1 MAMNKTTDSTEEQ
14 MNEEIGDFLRLG
26 TLLMLLAVPGIINA
40 EDIKENL
47 PKTAEVTAQTVMN
60 AISKVDVAIQTYGGY
75 TASQAS
81 NILARTLYMEARS
94 QVTTGMDA
102 VASVILN
109 RAGGKAE
116 KMPYVCLKP
125 SQFSCW
131 NDIGNKDSKNYAVK
145 IPKGAAKKGKDQ
157 TAWTY
162 CQTLA
167 GKLLNGDFKSTIGNR
182 NSYHTTAVAPK
193 WDSKMKDKKTIG
205 KHVFGY
211 LPENDGYRA
220 AKIAKKQV
228 VQKKTEAPTQKT
240 IPYVVKDG
248 DILGRIAI
256 KNGTTVNAILKA
268 NPQLNGNANKI
279 RAGKTI
285 QIPVKK

>member
-1 MAMNKTTDSTEEQ
+1 
-14 MNEEIGDFLRLG
+14 MNEGIGDFLRLG
-26 TLLMLLAVPGIINA
+26 TLLALLAVPGIMKAN
-40 EDIKENL
+40 DIEENL
-47 PKTAEVTAQTVMN
+47 PKASEVTAQTVTN
-60 AISKVDVAIQTYGGY
+60 AISKVDAATKTYGGY

-94 QVTTGMDA
+94 QGTTGMDA

-131 NDIGNKDSKNYAVK
+131 NDIDNKDSKNYAVK

-162 CQTLA
+162 CQELA
-167 GKLLNGDFKSTIGNR
+167 GKLLNDDFKSTVGNR
-182 NSYHTTAVAPK
+182 NSYHTTAVTPK

-220 AKIAKKQV
+220 AKTAKKQV
-228 VQKKTEAPTQKT
+228 VQKKTEVPTQKT
-240 IPYVVKDG
+240 TPYVVKDG

-256 KNGTTVNAILKA
+256 KNKTTVNKILA
-268 NPQLNGNANKI
+268 VNPKLKNNPNFLKVGS
-279 RAGKTI
+279 TI
-285 QIPVKK
+285 NIPK

>member
-1 MAMNKTTDSTEEQ
+1 MVIDKATESSNEQ
-14 MNEEIGDFLRLG
+14 MNEGVGDFLRLG
-26 TLLMLLAVPGIINA
+26 TLLALLAVPGIMKA
-40 EDIKENL
+40 EDIKGNL
-47 PKTAEVTAQTVMN
+47 PKASEVTAQTVTN
-60 AISKVDVAIQTYGGY
+60 AIFKVDTAAQTYGGY

-94 QVTTGMDA
+94 QGTTGMDA

-131 NDIGNKDSKNYAVK
+131 NDIDNKDSKNYAVK

-162 CQTLA
+162 CQELA
-167 GKLLNGDFKSTIGNR
+167 GKLLSENFKSTVGNR
-182 NSYHTTAVAPK
+182 NSYHTTAVTPK

-205 KHVFGY
+205 KHIFGY

-220 AKIAKKQV
+220 AKTAKKQV
-228 VQKKTEAPTQKT
+228 VQKKTEVPTQKT
-240 IPYVVKDG
+240 VPYVVKDG

-256 KNGTTVNAILKA
+256 KNKTTVNKILA
-268 NPQLNGNANKI
+268 VNPKLKNNPNFLKVGS
-279 RAGKTI
+279 TI
-285 QIPVKK
+285 NIPK

>member
-1 MAMNKTTDSTEEQ
+1 
-14 MNEEIGDFLRLG
+14 MNEGIGDFLRLG
-26 TLLMLLAVPGIINA
+26 TLLALLAVPGIMKA
-40 EDIKENL
+40 DDIEENL
-47 PKTAEVTAQTVMN
+47 PKASEVTAQTVTN
-60 AISKVDVAIQTYGGY
+60 AISKVDAAAKTYGGY

-94 QVTTGMDA
+94 QGTTGMDA

-131 NDIGNKDSKNYAVK
+131 NDIDNKDSKNYTVK

-162 CQTLA
+162 CQELA
-167 GKLLNGDFKSTIGNR
+167 GKLLSENFKSTVGNR
-182 NSYHTTAVAPK
+182 NSYHTTAVTPK

-205 KHVFGY
+205 KHIFGY

-220 AKIAKKQV
+220 AKTTKKQV
-228 VQKKTEAPTQKT
+228 VQKKTEVPTQKT
-240 IPYVVKDG
+240 TPYVVKDG
-248 DILGRIAI
+248 DILSRIALRN
-256 KNGTTVNAILKA
+256 KTTVNKILA
-268 NPQLNGNANKI
+268 VNPKLKNNPNFLKVGS
-279 RAGKTI
+279 TI
-285 QIPVKK
+285 NIPK

>member
-1 MAMNKTTDSTEEQ
+1 MVIDKATESSNEQ
-14 MNEEIGDFLRLG
+14 MNEGVGDFLRLG
-26 TLLMLLAVPGIINA
+26 TLLALLAVPGIMKA
-40 EDIKENL
+40 EDIKGNL
-47 PKTAEVTAQTVMN
+47 PKASEVTAQTVTN
-60 AISKVDVAIQTYGGY
+60 AISKVDTAAQTYGGY

-94 QVTTGMDA
+94 QGTTGMDA

-131 NDIGNKDSKNYAVK
+131 NDIDNKDSKNYAIK

-157 TAWTY
+157 TAWIY
-162 CQTLA
+162 CQELA
-167 GKLLNGDFKSTIGNR
+167 GKLLNDDFKSTVGNR
-182 NSYHTTAVAPK
+182 NSYHTTAVTPK

-220 AKIAKKQV
+220 TKTAKKQV
-228 VQKKTEAPTQKT
+228 VQKKTEVPTQKT
-240 IPYVVKDG
+240 VPYVVKDG

-256 KNGTTVNAILKA
+256 KNKTTVNKILA
-268 NPQLNGNANKI
+268 VNPKLKNNPNFLKVGS
-279 RAGKTI
+279 TI
-285 QIPVKK
+285 NIPK

>member
-1 MAMNKTTDSTEEQ
+1 MANEQKMDSQEELK
-14 MNEEIGDFLRLG
+14 EGIGDIIRLG
-26 TLLMLLAVPGIINA
+26 TLLTLLAVPGILKA

-47 PKTAEVTAQTVMN
+47 PKTVNITAQAVSD
-60 AISKVDVAIQTYGGY
+60 AISKVDIATKTYGGY
-75 TASQAS
+75 SASQAS

-94 QVTTGMDA
+94 EGTTGIDA

-157 TAWTY
+157 TAWIY
-162 CQTLA
+162 CQELA
-167 GKLLNGDFKSTIGNR
+167 GKLLSENFKSTVGNR
-182 NSYHTTAVAPK
+182 NSYHTTAVTPK

-228 VQKKTEAPTQKT
+228 VQKKTEVPIQKT
-240 IPYVVKDG
+240 IPYIVKDG
-248 DILGRIAI
+248 DILGKIAI
-256 KNGTTVNAILKA
+256 KNGTTVSAILKA

-279 RAGKTI
+279 RVGKTI
-285 QIPVKK
+285 QIPTKK